1 MLRRRE
7 AVSTVGFFA
16 AFLSTGAAVDTTYS
30 CYFPTKCTTP
40 DGECVLASVRR
51 DFSPADASSNLEVNG
66 RRVFSFP
73 DLTVIYVQENSK
85 PIQDCSPH
93 PCVKSTLL
101 NFLDDAASSIETARG
116 VCQIDVEATDG

>member
-1 MLRRRE
+1 MLRWLK
-7 AVSTVGFFA
+7 AVSTAGFFV
-16 AFLSTGAAVDTTYS
+16 AFLSTGVAADTTYS

-51 DFSPADASSNLEVNG
+51 DFSPANASSSLEANG
-66 RRVFSFP
+66 RRLFSFP

-101 NFLDDAASSIETARG
+101 KFLDDAVSSVETAHG
-116 VCQIDVEATDG
+116 VCQIDVRATDR